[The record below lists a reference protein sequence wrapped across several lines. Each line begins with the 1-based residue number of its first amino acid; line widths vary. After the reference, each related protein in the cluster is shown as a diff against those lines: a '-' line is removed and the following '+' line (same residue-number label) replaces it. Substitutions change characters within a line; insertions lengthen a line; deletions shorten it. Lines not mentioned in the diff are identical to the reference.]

1 MDMTH
6 CSTYRLKD
14 QTPVELCL
22 VGPQD
27 RERLL
32 NGFDRIS
39 RKTNIDR
46 FHTFKKAFSE
56 DEIQYLLN
64 LDNVNQLAIG
74 AIDCSKRRDVGI
86 GLARYVRTEP
96 QSEQAEVAIII
107 IDAYQGR
114 GLAKI
119 LCLELMKEAYRNNI
133 RTFINFVKKDNQ
145 AVLQLLKS
153 LGARKIFEDEH
164 VFEFAVDLSTCLNT
178 ADIKQE
184 RN

>member
-1 MDMTH
+1 MDMAH
-6 CSTYRLKD
+6 CIAYRLKD

-39 RKTNIDR
+39 SKTNIDR
-46 FHTFKKAFSE
+46 FHTFKKEFSE
-56 DEIQYLLN
+56 DEIQYLLT

-74 AIDCSKRRDVGI
+74 AIDCSKRSDVGI

-96 QSEQAEVAIII
+96 QSEHAEVAIII
-107 IDAYQGR
+107 IDAYQGK
-114 GLAKI
+114 GLGKI
-119 LCLELMKEAYRNNI
+119 LYTELMKEAYRNNI

-145 AVLQLLKS
+145 AMLHLLKS
-153 LGARKIFEDEH
+153 LAARKLFEYEH
-164 VFEFAVDLSTCLNT
+164 VFEFAVDLSTGLSQP
-178 ADIKQE
+178 DIKQE
-184 RN
+184 AH